1 MPQNRQAWFVRVS
14 AIMALLFCL
23 LFALRLY
30 DSQVFQSVSP
40 PGRNQF
46 MLDGPPPGPPVIAY
60 IVSIFLLTSAL
71 YALWRPYGL
80 PLCISW
86 ITVLAVALIASWPN
100 FISIA
105 ADMKWSYWTMLRA
118 MALDLAPVLIPLILA
133 LLGLRK
139 TEFIWLGR
147 RKAG

>member
-1 MPQNRQAWFVRVS
+1 MPRNRQVWFGRVS
-14 AIMALLFCL
+14 AVMALLFCL
-23 LFALRLY
+23 LFALRVY

-40 PGRNQF
+40 PGPNQF
-46 MLDGPPPGPPVIAY
+46 MLDGLPPGPPVIAY

-86 ITVLAVALIASWPN
+86 ITVLAWALIDGWPN

-105 ADMKWSYWTMLRA
+105 ADMKWSYWTMSRVTA
-118 MALDLAPVLIPLILA
+118 QDLAPVLIPLVLA

-139 TEFIWLGR
+139 TEFIWPGR
-147 RKAG
+147 RKTG